1 MESGKSIIAR
11 MEQAETATAMYVDN
25 LMSSITQ
32 LARVGLQMMPIVYN
46 DMRNLV
52 IIDEYGQS
60 SRVNVDLGMIMTP
73 EIVQMLDVEIGAGPH
88 MEMKRKAS
96 SQALETMVT
105 ALGPERGIGLMD
117 IWADAQPLSD
127 KQRIKK
133 RMEKLLPP
141 ELQEEEEGDLPPEAM
156 AMMQEAEQSLAQKTK
171 NNEVLKGIITQLQAK
186 LESQEVIAK
195 VELEK
200 ANISAQTKIVDR
212 QMQNS
217 NKKEVELIKQG
228 SENQR
233 LSAKLT
239 ADEQRQVD
247 DFTADL
253 IKQKQEAI
261 QSVKSDVIT
270 EGIEQTARIPQY
282 LQD

>member
-1 MESGKSIIAR
+1 
-11 MEQAETATAMYVDN
+11 
-25 LMSSITQ
+25 
-32 LARVGLQMMPIVYN
+32 
-46 DMRNLV
+46 
-52 IIDEYGQS
+52 
-60 SRVNVDLGMIMTP
+60 
-73 EIVQMLDVEIGAGPH
+73 
-88 MEMKRKAS
+88 
-96 SQALETMVT
+96 
-105 ALGPERGIGLMD
+105 
-117 IWADAQPLSD
+117 
-127 KQRIKK
+127 
-133 RMEKLLPP
+133 
-141 ELQEEEEGDLPPEAM
+141 M

-261 QSVKSDVIT
+261 QSVKSEVIT
-270 EGIEQTARIPQY
+270 EGVEQTARIPKY
-282 LQD
+282 LQE

>member
-1 MESGKSIIAR
+1 
-11 MEQAETATAMYVDN
+11 
-25 LMSSITQ
+25 
-32 LARVGLQMMPIVYN
+32 
-46 DMRNLV
+46 
-52 IIDEYGQS
+52 
-60 SRVNVDLGMIMTP
+60 
-73 EIVQMLDVEIGAGPH
+73 
-88 MEMKRKAS
+88 
-96 SQALETMVT
+96 
-105 ALGPERGIGLMD
+105 
-117 IWADAQPLSD
+117 
-127 KQRIKK
+127 
-133 RMEKLLPP
+133 MEKLLPP

-156 AMMQEAEQSLAQKTK
+156 AMMQEAEQALAQKTQ
-171 NNEVLKGIITQLQAK
+171 NIEALKGMITQLQAK
-186 LESQEVIAK
+186 VESQEVIAK

>member
-1 MESGKSIIAR
+1 
-11 MEQAETATAMYVDN
+11 
-25 LMSSITQ
+25 
-32 LARVGLQMMPIVYN
+32 
-46 DMRNLV
+46 
-52 IIDEYGQS
+52 
-60 SRVNVDLGMIMTP
+60 
-73 EIVQMLDVEIGAGPH
+73 MLDVEIAAGPH

-96 SQALETMVT
+96 SAALETMVT

-117 IWADAQPLSD
+117 IWADSQPLSD

-156 AMMQEAEQSLAQKTK
+156 AMMQEAQQALAQKSQ
-171 NNEVLKGIITQLQAK
+171 NIEALKGMISDLQAK
-186 LESQEVIAK
+186 VESQEVIAQ
-195 VELEK
+195 VDLETT
-200 ANISAQTKIVDR
+200 AMNNQAKIVDR
-212 QMQNS
+212 QMQNQ

-239 ADEQRQVD
+239 ADEQSQVNN
-247 DFTADL
+247 FMADL
-253 IKQKQEAI
+253 IKQKEEAI
-261 QSVKSDVIT
+261 QSTKSEVIT
-270 EGIEQTARIPQY
+270 EGVEQTAKLPKY

>member
-1 MESGKSIIAR
+1 M
-11 MEQAETATAMYVDN
+11 
-25 LMSSITQ
+25 
-32 LARVGLQMMPIVYN
+32 
-46 DMRNLV
+46 
-52 IIDEYGQS
+52 
-60 SRVNVDLGMIMTP
+60 
-73 EIVQMLDVEIGAGPH
+73 
-88 MEMKRKAS
+88 
-96 SQALETMVT
+96 
-105 ALGPERGIGLMD
+105 
-117 IWADAQPLSD
+117 
-127 KQRIKK
+127 
-133 RMEKLLPP
+133 
-141 ELQEEEEGDLPPEAM
+141 
-156 AMMQEAEQSLAQKTK
+156 
-171 NNEVLKGIITQLQAK
+171 ITQLQTK
-186 LESQEVIAK
+186 VESQEVIAK